1 MEYLEKVL
9 KKTGVTSLVTSIIFA
24 ILGAILIANPEGT
37 IKFIAI
43 ILGVMFELVGLYKI
57 INYFQNKGKYDFY
70 NYDIA
75 YGVIAIVL
83 GIVTICY
90 STQIGAIFRI
100 IIGMW
105 IVYSAIL
112 RINLSIKLKAI
123 ASNVWIYSLIIALIM
138 AACGIFIICNSG
150 AVIVTLGVTVVIY
163 SVLDIIESI
172 IFMRNINK
180 ISISNYSYRASSTH
194 L

>member
-24 ILGAILIANPEGT
+24 ILALILIAKPDET
-37 IKFIAI
+37 IKFFGIV
-43 ILGVMFELVGLYKI
+43 LGIMFVLVGLYKI
-57 INYFQNKGKYDFY
+57 INYVQNKGKYDFY

-75 YGVIAIVL
+75 YGLIAIIL

-100 IIGMW
+100 LIGLW

-112 RINLSIKLKAI
+112 RINLALKLKVVD
-123 ASNVWIYSLIIALIM
+123 SNIWIYSLVIAILMGI
-138 AACGIFIICNSG
+138 CGIFVICNSG
-150 AVIVTLGVTVVIY
+150 AVIVTLGVVVVIY

-172 IFMRNINK
+172 MFLRNVNK
-180 ISISNYSYRASSTH
+180 LS
-194 L
+194 

>member
-24 ILGAILIANPEGT
+24 ILGIILIANPEGT

-43 ILGVMFELVGLYKI
+43 ILGVIFGLVGLYKI
-57 INYFQNKGKYDFY
+57 VNYIENKGKYDFY
-70 NYDIA
+70 NNDIA

-100 IIGMW
+100 IIGLW

-112 RINLSIKLKAI
+112 RINLSIKLKTI
-123 ASNVWIYSLIIALIM
+123 DSNVWIYSLIIALIM
-138 AACGIFIICNSG
+138 AFCGIFIICNSG
-150 AVIVTLGVTVVIY
+150 AVIVTLGIVVVIY
-163 SVLDIIESI
+163 SVLDVIESI
-172 IFMRNINK
+172 MFLNNVSK
-180 ISISNYSYRASSTH
+180 LS
-194 L
+194 

>member
-24 ILGAILIANPEGT
+24 ILGIILIANPEGT

-43 ILGVMFELVGLYKI
+43 ILGVLFGLVGLYKI
-57 INYFQNKGKYDFY
+57 VNYIENKGKYDFY
-70 NYDIA
+70 NNDIA

-100 IIGMW
+100 IIGLW

-112 RINLSIKLKAI
+112 HINLSIKLKTI

-138 AACGIFIICNSG
+138 AFCGIFIIYNSG
-150 AVIVTLGVTVVIY
+150 AVIVTLGIVVVIY
-163 SVLDIIESI
+163 SVLDAIESI
-172 IFMRNINK
+172 MFLNNVSK
-180 ISISNYSYRASSTH
+180 LS
-194 L
+194 

>member
-24 ILGAILIANPEGT
+24 ILGIILIANPEGT

-43 ILGVMFELVGLYKI
+43 ILGVLFGLVGLYKI
-57 INYFQNKGKYDFY
+57 VNYIENKGKYDFY
-70 NYDIA
+70 NNDIA

-100 IIGMW
+100 IIGLW

-112 RINLSIKLKAI
+112 RINLSIKLKTI

-138 AACGIFIICNSG
+138 AFCGIFIICNSG
-150 AVIVTLGVTVVIY
+150 AVIVTLGIVVVIY
-163 SVLDIIESI
+163 SVLDAIESI
-172 IFMRNINK
+172 MFLNNVSK
-180 ISISNYSYRASSTH
+180 LS
-194 L
+194 

>member
-24 ILGAILIANPEGT
+24 ILALILIAKPDET
-37 IKFIAI
+37 IKFFGIV
-43 ILGVMFELVGLYKI
+43 LGIMFVLVGLYKI
-57 INYFQNKGKYDFY
+57 INYVQNKGKYDFY

-75 YGVIAIVL
+75 YGFIAIIL

-100 IIGMW
+100 IIGLW

-123 ASNVWIYSLIIALIM
+123 ASNVWLYSLIIALIM

-150 AVIVTLGVTVVIY
+150 AIIVTLGVTVVIY

-172 IFMRNINK
+172 MFLNNVSK
-180 ISISNYSYRASSTH
+180 LS
-194 L
+194 

>member
-24 ILGAILIANPEGT
+24 ILGIILIANPEGT

-43 ILGVMFELVGLYKI
+43 ILGVIFGLVGLYKI
-57 INYFQNKGKYDFY
+57 VNYIENKGKYDFY
-70 NYDIA
+70 NNDIA

-100 IIGMW
+100 IIGLW

-112 RINLSIKLKAI
+112 RINLSIKLKTI

-138 AACGIFIICNSG
+138 AFCGIFIIYNSG
-150 AVIVTLGVTVVIY
+150 AVIVTLGIVVVIY
-163 SVLDIIESI
+163 SVLDAIESI
-172 IFMRNINK
+172 MFLNNVSK
-180 ISISNYSYRASSTH
+180 LS
-194 L
+194 

>member
-24 ILGAILIANPEGT
+24 ILGIILIANPEGT

-43 ILGVMFELVGLYKI
+43 ILGVLFGLVGLYKI
-57 INYFQNKGKYDFY
+57 VNYIENKGKYDFY
-70 NYDIA
+70 NNDIA

-100 IIGMW
+100 IIGLW

-112 RINLSIKLKAI
+112 RINLSIKLKTI
-123 ASNVWIYSLIIALIM
+123 DSNVWIYSLIIALIM
-138 AACGIFIICNSG
+138 AFCGIFIIYNSG
-150 AVIVTLGVTVVIY
+150 AVIVTLGIVVVIY
-163 SVLDIIESI
+163 SVLDVIESI
-172 IFMRNINK
+172 MFLNNVSK
-180 ISISNYSYRASSTH
+180 LS
-194 L
+194 

>member
-24 ILGAILIANPEGT
+24 ILGIILIANPEGT

-43 ILGVMFELVGLYKI
+43 ILGVLFGLVGLYKI
-57 INYFQNKGKYDFY
+57 VNYIENKGKYDFY
-70 NYDIA
+70 NNDIA

-100 IIGMW
+100 IIGLW

-112 RINLSIKLKAI
+112 RINLSIKLKTI

-138 AACGIFIICNSG
+138 AFCGIFIIYNSG
-150 AVIVTLGVTVVIY
+150 AVIVTLGIVVVIY
-163 SVLDIIESI
+163 SVLDAIESI
-172 IFMRNINK
+172 MFLNNVSK
-180 ISISNYSYRASSTH
+180 LS
-194 L
+194 

>member
-24 ILGAILIANPEGT
+24 ILGIILIANPEGT
-37 IKFIAI
+37 IKFIVI
-43 ILGVMFELVGLYKI
+43 ILGVLFGLVGLYKI
-57 INYFQNKGKYDFY
+57 VNYIENKGKYDFY
-70 NYDIA
+70 NNDIA

-100 IIGMW
+100 IIGLW

-112 RINLSIKLKAI
+112 RINLSIKLKTI
-123 ASNVWIYSLIIALIM
+123 DSNVWIYSLIIALIM
-138 AACGIFIICNSG
+138 AFCGIFIICNSG
-150 AVIVTLGVTVVIY
+150 AVIVTLGIVVVIY
-163 SVLDIIESI
+163 SVLDAIESI
-172 IFMRNINK
+172 MFLNNVSK
-180 ISISNYSYRASSTH
+180 LS
-194 L
+194 

>member
-24 ILGAILIANPEGT
+24 ILGIILIANPEGT

-43 ILGVMFELVGLYKI
+43 ILGVLFGLVGLYKI
-57 INYFQNKGKYDFY
+57 VNYIENKGKYDFY
-70 NYDIA
+70 NNDIA

-100 IIGMW
+100 IIGLW

-112 RINLSIKLKAI
+112 RINLSIKLKTI
-123 ASNVWIYSLIIALIM
+123 ASNVWIYSLMIALIM
-138 AACGIFIICNSG
+138 AFCGIFIIYNSG
-150 AVIVTLGVTVVIY
+150 AVIVTLGIVVVIY
-163 SVLDIIESI
+163 SVLDAIESI
-172 IFMRNINK
+172 MFLNNVSK
-180 ISISNYSYRASSTH
+180 LS
-194 L
+194 

>member
-24 ILGAILIANPEGT
+24 ILGIILIANPEGT

-43 ILGVMFELVGLYKI
+43 ILGVIFGLVGLYKI
-57 INYFQNKGKYDFY
+57 VNYIENKGQYDFY
-70 NYDIA
+70 NNDIA

-100 IIGMW
+100 IIGLW

-112 RINLSIKLKAI
+112 RINLSIKLKTI
-123 ASNVWIYSLIIALIM
+123 DSNVWIYSLIIALIM
-138 AACGIFIICNSG
+138 AFCGIFIICNSG
-150 AVIVTLGVTVVIY
+150 AVIVTLGIVVVIY
-163 SVLDIIESI
+163 SVLDAIESI
-172 IFMRNINK
+172 MFLNNVSK
-180 ISISNYSYRASSTH
+180 LS
-194 L
+194 

>member
-24 ILGAILIANPEGT
+24 ILGIILVANPEGT

-43 ILGVMFELVGLYKI
+43 ILGVLFGLVGLYKI
-57 INYFQNKGKYDFY
+57 VNYIENKGKYDFY
-70 NYDIA
+70 NNDIA

-100 IIGMW
+100 IIGLW

-112 RINLSIKLKAI
+112 RINLSIKLKTI
-123 ASNVWIYSLIIALIM
+123 DSNVWIYSLIIALIM
-138 AACGIFIICNSG
+138 AFCGIFIICNSG
-150 AVIVTLGVTVVIY
+150 AVIVTLGIVVVIY
-163 SVLDIIESI
+163 SVLDAIESI
-172 IFMRNINK
+172 MFLNNVSK
-180 ISISNYSYRASSTH
+180 LS
-194 L
+194 

>member
-24 ILGAILIANPEGT
+24 ILGIILIANPEGT

-43 ILGVMFELVGLYKI
+43 ILGVIFGLVGLYKI
-57 INYFQNKGKYDFY
+57 VNYIENKGKYDFY
-70 NYDIA
+70 NNDIA

-100 IIGMW
+100 IIGLW

-112 RINLSIKLKAI
+112 RINLSIKLKTI
-123 ASNVWIYSLIIALIM
+123 DSNVWIYSLIIALII
-138 AACGIFIICNSG
+138 AFCGIFIICNSG
-150 AVIVTLGVTVVIY
+150 AVIVTLGIVVVIY
-163 SVLDIIESI
+163 SVLDAIESI
-172 IFMRNINK
+172 MFLNNVSK
-180 ISISNYSYRASSTH
+180 LS
-194 L
+194 

>member
-24 ILGAILIANPEGT
+24 ILGIILIANPEGT

-43 ILGVMFELVGLYKI
+43 ILGVLFGLVGLYKI
-57 INYFQNKGKYDFY
+57 VNYIENKGKYDFY
-70 NYDIA
+70 NNDIA

-100 IIGMW
+100 IIGLW

-112 RINLSIKLKAI
+112 RINLSIKLKTI
-123 ASNVWIYSLIIALIM
+123 DSNVWIYSLIIALIM
-138 AACGIFIICNSG
+138 AFCGIFIICNSG
-150 AVIVTLGVTVVIY
+150 AVIVTLGIVVVIY
-163 SVLDIIESI
+163 SVLDAIESI
-172 IFMRNINK
+172 MFLNNVSK
-180 ISISNYSYRASSTH
+180 LS
-194 L
+194 

>member
-24 ILGAILIANPEGT
+24 ILGIILIANPEGT

-43 ILGVMFELVGLYKI
+43 ILGVLFGLVGLYKI
-57 INYFQNKGKYDFY
+57 VNYIENKGKYDFY
-70 NYDIA
+70 NNDIA

-100 IIGMW
+100 IIGLW

-112 RINLSIKLKAI
+112 RINLSIKLKTI
-123 ASNVWIYSLIIALIM
+123 ASNVWIYSLIIALV
-138 AACGIFIICNSG
+138 II
-150 AVIVTLGVTVVIY
+150 
-163 SVLDIIESI
+163 
-172 IFMRNINK
+172 RK
-180 ISISNYSYRASSTH
+180 KPRRAH
-194 L
+194 DKLVCLVC

>member
-24 ILGAILIANPEGT
+24 ILGIILIANPEGT

-43 ILGVMFELVGLYKI
+43 ILGVLFGLVGLYKI
-57 INYFQNKGKYDFY
+57 VNYIENKGKYDFY
-70 NYDIA
+70 NNDIA

-100 IIGMW
+100 IIGLW

-112 RINLSIKLKAI
+112 RINLSIKLKTI
-123 ASNVWIYSLIIALIM
+123 ASNVWIYSIIIALIM
-138 AACGIFIICNSG
+138 AFCGIFIIYNSG
-150 AVIVTLGVTVVIY
+150 AVIVTLGIVVVIY
-163 SVLDIIESI
+163 SVLDVIESI
-172 IFMRNINK
+172 MFLNNVSK
-180 ISISNYSYRASSTH
+180 LS
-194 L
+194 

>member
-24 ILGAILIANPEGT
+24 ILGIILIANPEGT

-43 ILGVMFELVGLYKI
+43 ILGVIFGLVGLYKI
-57 INYFQNKGKYDFY
+57 VNYIENKGKYDFY
-70 NYDIA
+70 NNDIA

-100 IIGMW
+100 IIGLW

-112 RINLSIKLKAI
+112 RINLSIKLKTI
-123 ASNVWIYSLIIALIM
+123 DSNVWIYSLIIALIM
-138 AACGIFIICNSG
+138 AFCGIFIICNSG
-150 AVIVTLGVTVVIY
+150 AVIVTLGIVVVIY
-163 SVLDIIESI
+163 SVLDAIESI
-172 IFMRNINK
+172 MFLNNVSK
-180 ISISNYSYRASSTH
+180 LS
-194 L
+194 

>member
-24 ILGAILIANPEGT
+24 ILGIILIANPEGT

-43 ILGVMFELVGLYKI
+43 ILGVIFGLVGLYKI
-57 INYFQNKGKYDFY
+57 VNYIENKGKYDFY
-70 NYDIA
+70 NNDIA

-100 IIGMW
+100 IIGLW

-112 RINLSIKLKAI
+112 RINLSIKLKTI

-138 AACGIFIICNSG
+138 AFCGIFIICNSG
-150 AVIVTLGVTVVIY
+150 AVIVTLGIVVVIY
-163 SVLDIIESI
+163 SVLDAIESI
-172 IFMRNINK
+172 MFLNNVSK
-180 ISISNYSYRASSTH
+180 LS
-194 L
+194 

>member
-24 ILGAILIANPEGT
+24 ILGIILIANPEGT

-43 ILGVMFELVGLYKI
+43 ILGVMFGLVGLYKI
-57 INYFQNKGKYDFY
+57 INYFKNKGKYDFY

-75 YGVIAIVL
+75 YGIIAIVL

-100 IIGMW
+100 IIGLW

-123 ASNVWIYSLIIALIM
+123 ESNVWIYSLVIALIM
-138 AACGIFIICNSG
+138 AACGVFIICNSG
-150 AVIVTLGVTVVIY
+150 AVIVTLGVVVVIY
-163 SVLDIIESI
+163 SVLDAIESI
-172 IFMRNINK
+172 MFLNNVSK
-180 ISISNYSYRASSTH
+180 LS
-194 L
+194 

>member
-9 KKTGVTSLVTSIIFA
+9 KKTGVTSLVTKIIFA
-24 ILGAILIANPEGT
+24 ILGIILIANPEGT

-43 ILGVMFELVGLYKI
+43 ILGVIFGLVGLYKI
-57 INYFQNKGKYDFY
+57 VNYIENKGKYDFY
-70 NYDIA
+70 NNDIA

-100 IIGMW
+100 IIGLW

-112 RINLSIKLKAI
+112 RINLSIKLKTI
-123 ASNVWIYSLIIALIM
+123 DSNVWIYSLIIALIM
-138 AACGIFIICNSG
+138 AFCGIFIICNSG
-150 AVIVTLGVTVVIY
+150 AVIVTLGIVVVIY
-163 SVLDIIESI
+163 SVLDAIESI
-172 IFMRNINK
+172 MFLNNVSK
-180 ISISNYSYRASSTH
+180 LS
-194 L
+194 

>member
-24 ILGAILIANPEGT
+24 ILGIILIANPEGT

-43 ILGVMFELVGLYKI
+43 ILGVIFGLVGLYKI
-57 INYFQNKGKYDFY
+57 VNYIENKGKYDFY
-70 NYDIA
+70 NNDIA

-100 IIGMW
+100 IIGLW

-112 RINLSIKLKAI
+112 RINLSIKLKTI
-123 ASNVWIYSLIIALIM
+123 DSNVWIYSLIIALIM
-138 AACGIFIICNSG
+138 AFCGIFIICNSG
-150 AVIVTLGVTVVIY
+150 AVIVTLGIVVVIY
-163 SVLDIIESI
+163 YVLDVIESI
-172 IFMRNINK
+172 MFLNNVSK
-180 ISISNYSYRASSTH
+180 LS
-194 L
+194 

>member
-24 ILGAILIANPEGT
+24 ILALILIAKPDET
-37 IKFIAI
+37 IKFFGIV
-43 ILGVMFELVGLYKI
+43 LGIMFVLVGLYKI
-57 INYFQNKGKYDFY
+57 INYVQNKGKYDFY

-75 YGVIAIVL
+75 YGLIAIIL

-100 IIGMW
+100 LIGLW

-112 RINLSIKLKAI
+112 RINLALKLKVVD
-123 ASNVWIYSLIIALIM
+123 SNIWIYSLVIAILMGI
-138 AACGIFIICNSG
+138 CGIFVICNSG
-150 AVIVTLGVTVVIY
+150 AVIVTLGVVVVIY

-172 IFMRNINK
+172 MFLKNVNK
-180 ISISNYSYRASSTH
+180 LS
-194 L
+194 

>member
-24 ILGAILIANPEGT
+24 ILGIILITNPEGT

-43 ILGVMFELVGLYKI
+43 ILGVLFGLVGLYKI
-57 INYFQNKGKYDFY
+57 VNYIENKGKYDFY
-70 NYDIA
+70 NNDIA

-100 IIGMW
+100 IIGLW

-112 RINLSIKLKAI
+112 RINLSIKLKTI
-123 ASNVWIYSLIIALIM
+123 DSNVWIYSLIIALIM
-138 AACGIFIICNSG
+138 AFCGIFIICNSG
-150 AVIVTLGVTVVIY
+150 AVIVTLGIVVVIY
-163 SVLDIIESI
+163 SVLDAIESI
-172 IFMRNINK
+172 MFLNNVSK
-180 ISISNYSYRASSTH
+180 LS
-194 L
+194 

>member
-24 ILGAILIANPEGT
+24 ILGIILIANPEGT

-43 ILGVMFELVGLYKI
+43 ILGVLFGLVGLYKI
-57 INYFQNKGKYDFY
+57 VNYIENKGKYDFY
-70 NYDIA
+70 NNDIA

-100 IIGMW
+100 IIGLW

-112 RINLSIKLKAI
+112 RINLSIKLKTI
-123 ASNVWIYSLIIALIM
+123 NSNVWIYSLIIALIM
-138 AACGIFIICNSG
+138 AFCGIFIICNSG
-150 AVIVTLGVTVVIY
+150 AVIVTLGIVVVIY
-163 SVLDIIESI
+163 SVLDAIESI
-172 IFMRNINK
+172 MFLNNVSK
-180 ISISNYSYRASSTH
+180 LS
-194 L
+194 

>member
-24 ILGAILIANPEGT
+24 ILGIILIANPEGT

-43 ILGVMFELVGLYKI
+43 ILGVLFGLVGLYKI
-57 INYFQNKGKYDFY
+57 VNYIENKGKYDFY
-70 NYDIA
+70 NNDIA

-100 IIGMW
+100 IIGLL

-112 RINLSIKLKAI
+112 RINLSIKLKTI

-138 AACGIFIICNSG
+138 AFCGIFIIYNSG
-150 AVIVTLGVTVVIY
+150 AVIVTLGIVVVIY
-163 SVLDIIESI
+163 SVLDVIESI
-172 IFMRNINK
+172 MFLNNVSK
-180 ISISNYSYRASSTH
+180 LS
-194 L
+194 

>member
-43 ILGVMFELVGLYKI
+43 ILGVMFGLVGLYKI
-57 INYFQNKGKYDFY
+57 INYFENRGKYDFY

-100 IIGMW
+100 LIGLW

-123 ASNVWIYSLIIALIM
+123 ESNVWIYSLVIALIM
-138 AACGIFIICNSG
+138 AICGIFIICNSG
-150 AVIVTLGVTVVIY
+150 AVIVTLGVVVVIY
-163 SVLDIIESI
+163 SVLDVIESI
-172 IFMRNINK
+172 MFLNNVNK
-180 ISISNYSYRASSTH
+180 LS
-194 L
+194 

>member
-24 ILGAILIANPEGT
+24 ILGIILIANPEET

-43 ILGVMFELVGLYKI
+43 ILGVIFGLVGLYKI
-57 INYFQNKGKYDFY
+57 VNYIENKGKYDFY
-70 NYDIA
+70 NNDIA

-100 IIGMW
+100 IIGLW

-112 RINLSIKLKAI
+112 RINLSIKLKTI
-123 ASNVWIYSLIIALIM
+123 DSNVWIYSLIIALIM
-138 AACGIFIICNSG
+138 AFCGIFIICNSG
-150 AVIVTLGVTVVIY
+150 AVIVTLGIVVVIY
-163 SVLDIIESI
+163 SVLDAIESI
-172 IFMRNINK
+172 MFLNNVSK
-180 ISISNYSYRASSTH
+180 LS
-194 L
+194 

>member
-24 ILGAILIANPEGT
+24 ILGIILIANPEGT
-37 IKFIAI
+37 IKFISI
-43 ILGVMFELVGLYKI
+43 ILGVLFGLVGLYKI
-57 INYFQNKGKYDFY
+57 VNYIENKGKYDFY
-70 NYDIA
+70 NNDIA

-100 IIGMW
+100 IIGLW

-112 RINLSIKLKAI
+112 RINLSIKLKTI

-138 AACGIFIICNSG
+138 AFCGIFIICNSG
-150 AVIVTLGVTVVIY
+150 AVIVTLGIVVVIY
-163 SVLDIIESI
+163 SVLDAIESI
-172 IFMRNINK
+172 MFLNNVSK
-180 ISISNYSYRASSTH
+180 LS
-194 L
+194 

>member
-24 ILGAILIANPEGT
+24 ILGIILIANPEGT

-43 ILGVMFELVGLYKI
+43 ILGVIFGLVGLYKI
-57 INYFQNKGKYDFY
+57 VNYIENKGKYDFY
-70 NYDIA
+70 NNDIA

-100 IIGMW
+100 IIGLW

-112 RINLSIKLKAI
+112 RINLSIKLKTI

-138 AACGIFIICNSG
+138 AFCGIFIIYNSG
-150 AVIVTLGVTVVIY
+150 AVIVTLGIVVVIY
-163 SVLDIIESI
+163 SVLDVIESI
-172 IFMRNINK
+172 MFLNNVSK
-180 ISISNYSYRASSTH
+180 LS
-194 L
+194 

>member
-24 ILGAILIANPEGT
+24 ILGIILIANPEGT

-43 ILGVMFELVGLYKI
+43 ILGVIFGLVGLYKI
-57 INYFQNKGKYDFY
+57 VNYIENKGKYDFY
-70 NYDIA
+70 NNDIA

-83 GIVTICY
+83 GSVTICY

-100 IIGMW
+100 IIGLW

-112 RINLSIKLKAI
+112 RINLSIKLKTI
-123 ASNVWIYSLIIALIM
+123 DSNVWIYSLIIALIM
-138 AACGIFIICNSG
+138 AFCGIFIICNSG
-150 AVIVTLGVTVVIY
+150 AVIVTLGIVVVIY
-163 SVLDIIESI
+163 SVLDAIESI
-172 IFMRNINK
+172 MFLNNVSK
-180 ISISNYSYRASSTH
+180 LS
-194 L
+194 

>member
-24 ILGAILIANPEGT
+24 ILGIILIANPEGT

-43 ILGVMFELVGLYKI
+43 ILGVLFGLVGLYKI
-57 INYFQNKGKYDFY
+57 VNYIENKGKYDFY
-70 NYDIA
+70 NNDIA

-100 IIGMW
+100 IIGLW

-112 RINLSIKLKAI
+112 RINLSIKLKTI

-138 AACGIFIICNSG
+138 AFCGIFIIYNSG
-150 AVIVTLGVTVVIY
+150 AVIVTLGIVVVIY
-163 SVLDIIESI
+163 SVLDVIESI
-172 IFMRNINK
+172 MFLNNVSK
-180 ISISNYSYRASSTH
+180 LS
-194 L
+194 